1 MFNIPTVQ
9 DFKNQFFRDFPYG
22 GVNGDLTT
30 VQDQDI
36 TRAIEDASVNFS
48 QDLFANQ
55 TTFNNGYLL
64 LTAHFLTMNL
74 RASSQGMNGKLPWL
88 QSGKGVGSVS
98 ESFAIPQRI
107 LDNPEYAMLAQTN
120 YGAQFLFLVLPQLT
134 GQVFAVYGRTN
145 P

>member
-1 MFNIPTVQ
+1 MFNTPTVQ

-22 GVNGDLTT
+22 GTNGDLTT

-36 TRAIEDASVNFS
+36 TRAIENAGINFS
-48 QDLFANQ
+48 EALFANQ
-55 TTFNNGYLL
+55 STFSNGYLL
-64 LTAHFLTMNL
+64 LTAHFLVLNL
-74 RASSQGMNGKLPWL
+74 RASSQGMNGKFPWL
-88 QSGKGVGSVS
+88 QSGKGVGSVN

-107 LDNPEYAMLAQTN
+107 LDNPEYAMLASTN

-134 GQVFAVYGRTN
+134 GQIFATYGRTN